1 MRKKTARSSV
11 RIFACFMVAGVIGC
25 STKTTGVFK
34 VNDSEYGITVA
45 AEYVEAK
52 GMAYNKAEEECSR
65 QGKEVVTISF
75 DKVPYVYSAYELK
88 FTCAEKSISEIQ
100 QSLK

>member
-1 MRKKTARSSV
+1 MRNKTAQSSV
-11 RIFACFMVAGVIGC
+11 WIFACFMVAGGIGC

-52 GMAYNKAEEECSR
+52 GMAYDKAKEECSR

-88 FTCAEKSISEIQ
+88 FKCADKSSSEIQ
-100 QSLK
+100 QGVK

>member
-1 MRKKTARSSV
+1 MWKKTARSSV
-11 RIFACFMVAGVIGC
+11 WLFVCFMVAGVIGC

-52 GMAYNKAEEECSR
+52 GIVYDKAKEECSR

-75 DKVPYVYSAYELK
+75 DKVPYVYSTYELK
-88 FTCAEKSISEIQ
+88 FKCEDRSISEIHQ
-100 QSLK
+100 GVK